1 MTRLIWAALHGMA
14 HSFTE
19 LQKPLDHDRA
29 VIHEGGGNALS
40 STQSPSPA
48 PTSVKG
54 HSGIQ
59 ISIRI
64 PSLPHRVKSDL
75 AAFASRMDAQI
86 ASHYF
91 SQKMAL
97 TQSDQTLTSHT
108 WWTLLS
114 GKS

>member
-1 MTRLIWAALHGMA
+1 MKR
-14 HSFTE
+14 
-19 LQKPLDHDRA
+19 
-29 VIHEGGGNALS
+29 GNALP

-48 PTSVKG
+48 PTTMKG

-59 ISIRI
+59 IPIRI
-64 PSLPHRVKSDL
+64 PSLPHHVKSYL

-86 ASHYF
+86 TSHYF

-108 WWTLLS
+108 WWTLLP